1 MASQEQDR
9 GRDRTARHPL
19 TSTALAAIR
28 RTSAVD
34 TVRAR
39 IALAVELGLLAPG
52 ERLPNVPS
60 TAEALGVAAI
70 TVRRAL
76 TALEREGVVVR
87 RPGRSGGTFVAE
99 EPRRDTVPQIDAYE
113 RDSARVHRLI
123 DERAVLET
131 GFAHLAA
138 ERLDEEGLAALDA
151 CLAAMDGAGT
161 WAEFRSA
168 DARFHL
174 AVARG
179 AGQPSALELYAQVT
193 GELYRYFLPYPMS
206 YLRESNAE
214 HRRIREAL
222 AARDA
227 ALAARLTH
235 AHASALHRT
244 MYVGLSPARATRRCP
259 PGGDDSGAL
268 DP

>member
-1 MASQEQDR
+1 MASQDR
-9 GRDRTARHPL
+9 ASEHPL

-39 IALAVELGLLAPG
+39 ISLAVDLGLLTPG

-60 TAEALGVAAI
+60 TAAALGVAEI

-76 TALEREGVVVR
+76 TSLEREGVVVR
-87 RPGRSGGTFVAE
+87 RPGRGGGTFVAE
-99 EPRRDTVPQIDAYE
+99 EPRRDAVPQVAAYAQ
-113 RDSARVHRLI
+113 DSARVHRLV

-138 ERLDEEGLAALDA
+138 ERLDEAGLAALDA
-151 CLAAMDGAGT
+151 CVTAMDEAGS
-161 WAEFRSA
+161 WAEFRAA
-168 DARFHL
+168 DERFHL
-174 AVARG
+174 GIAQG
-179 AGQPSALELYAQVT
+179 AGQPAALELYARVT
-193 GELYRYFLPYPMS
+193 GELYLYFLPYPMS
-206 YLRESNAE
+206 YLCESNAE
-214 HRRIREAL
+214 HQRIREAL

-227 ALAARLTH
+227 ARAGRLVH
-235 AHASALHRT
+235 AHVTALHRT
-244 MYVGLSPARATRRCP
+244 MYVGLSPVRATRRCP
-259 PGGDDSGAL
+259 PGGDDSGEQ